1 MIGYSPID
9 FGDEPSPSLPRKGD
23 DGGASKKKQQAPA
36 IMEDTTE
43 CNYVV
48 MFFIVGVI
56 ALAAMD
62 SVKK

>member
-1 MIGYSPID
+1 MIGYCPIE
-9 FGDEPSPSLPRKGD
+9 FDEP
-23 DGGASKKKQQAPA
+23 QAPVNPPVKRQVVVNQTP
-36 IMEDTTE
+36 DTNTE

-62 SVKK
+62 SVGK

>member
-1 MIGYSPID
+1 MIGYCPIE
-9 FGDEPSPSLPRKGD
+9 FDEPPPLEKPRVPVMNKEPD
-23 DGGASKKKQQAPA
+23 V
-36 IMEDTTE
+36 TTE

-62 SVKK
+62 AVKK

>member
-1 MIGYSPID
+1 MIGYCPIE
-9 FGDEPSPSLPRKGD
+9 FDEPPPPPVNPVVKRKVVVN
-23 DGGASKKKQQAPA
+23 QTP
-36 IMEDTTE
+36 DTNTE

-62 SVKK
+62 SVGK

>member
-9 FGDEPSPSLPRKGD
+9 FGDDPPPSTDQKKVEYS
-23 DGGASKKKQQAPA
+23 ASKNKQQAPA
-36 IMEDTTE
+36 IMDDNTE

-62 SVKK
+62 SIKK

>member
-9 FGDEPSPSLPRKGD
+9 FDDDPTPSPIQKNEN
-23 DGGASKKKQQAPA
+23 DGVYKNKQHSPA
-36 IMEDTTE
+36 IIEDTTE

-62 SVKK
+62 SVKR

>member
-1 MIGYSPID
+1 MIGFSRLILRRRTSSPVQK
-9 FGDEPSPSLPRKGD
+9 EVRV
-23 DGGASKKKQQAPA
+23 SKKEQQAPP